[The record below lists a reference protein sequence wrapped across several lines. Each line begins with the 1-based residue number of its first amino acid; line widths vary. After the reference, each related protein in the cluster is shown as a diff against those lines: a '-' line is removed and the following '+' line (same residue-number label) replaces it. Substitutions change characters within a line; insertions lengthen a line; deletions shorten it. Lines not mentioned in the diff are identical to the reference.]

1 MKNFKKISRE
11 GLKSIKGGITFCKPR
26 YMLVCEDMSICDPNI
41 GEPCMCTCI
50 PIV

>member
-11 GLKSIKGGITFCKPR
+11 SLKSIKGGIGFCKAG
-26 YMLVCEDMSICDPNI
+26 YMYVCSDMSICDQEL